1 MRRLWPALLTVA
13 IFGGCESSAPAGTVT
28 PAAPSARPSE
38 SGAPTAAALS
48 ATPRPPTA
56 TPCSR
61 PTPTLVPALVFQ
73 NGNLD
78 LNAAYWLG
86 FVQFFLVPCRGIA
99 TVQSGYGLGPA
110 TLVITEPPNSNSDP
124 DDIRSRY
131 YRASV
136 PVGQEAAFVKRLA
149 AHPEDFQYVEFFL
162 VSRACAIT
170 GSPVEPICVMNSTVE
185 PKEGPAGTSFKM
197 RVCCFDPGTAVT
209 KTFTLSSGRTIV
221 IPDMAGRDGTVS
233 AGWGGSADDERGLYT
248 VTVTSEKIGS
258 IVRFRIT

>member
-1 MRRLWPALLTVA
+1 MLMRRLWPALLSVA

-28 PAAPSARPSE
+28 PAAPGTTPSE
-38 SGAPTAAALS
+38 SAAPTAAA
-48 ATPRPPTA
+48 APTA

-61 PTPTLVPALVFQ
+61 PTPSLVPPLVFQ

-78 LNAAYWLG
+78 LNAPYRLG
-86 FVQFFLVPCRGIA
+86 FVQFFLVPCRDIA
-99 TVQSGYGLGPA
+99 TIQSGYGLGPS

-136 PVGQEAAFVKRLA
+136 PVGQEAAFVMRLA

-162 VSRACAIT
+162 VSRACAIR

-197 RVCCFDPGTAVT
+197 RICCFDPGTAVT
-209 KTFTLSSGRTIV
+209 KTFTLRSGRTIV
-221 IPDMAGRDGTVS
+221 IPDRAGQDGTVPG
-233 AGWGGSADDERGLYT
+233 GWGGSADDERGLYT
-248 VTVTSEKIGS
+248 LTVTSDKIGS
-258 IVRFRIT
+258 IVRFRIN